1 MASPNQK
8 DWCAYQLG
16 GLSPFE
22 LRLDKY
28 SNKCRYR
35 IHNIIEDAY
44 NTKAIL
50 DKSKGNPQYFHLKI
64 QIAHPMAPKG
74 QPDTFILI
82 SHSLTQVEIKLDFNI
97 VSFMKTRL

>member
-1 MASPNQK
+1 MASPNQQ

-16 GLSPFE
+16 GLSPIE

-35 IHNIIEDAY
+35 IHNVTEDAY
-44 NTKAIL
+44 DTNAFL
-50 DKSKGNPQYFHLKI
+50 EKSKGNPHYFHLKT
-64 QIAHPMAPKG
+64 QFAHPMAPKG

-82 SHSLTQVEIKLDFNI
+82 SYSLTQVEIKIDFNI